1 MVLMPTPLATG
12 AERRGQR
19 RVHGAPRVL
28 VGGRCDRN
36 GGLAAARPP
45 EALEPLDVVRGENFG
60 EGLQAQ
66 IRLDN
71 AALEP
76 DPRPGEALLQREAEV
91 QPVAAVRQR
100 HGYWG
105 GSYAVAQDSVL
116 GGAVEG
122 PERV

>member
-1 MVLMPTPLATG
+1 MALMPTPLATG

-28 VGGRCDRN
+28 VGGGLNSC

-45 EALEPLDVVRGENFG
+45 EALEPLDVFRGEDRR
-60 EGLQAQ
+60 ERLQAQ
-66 IRLDN
+66 IRLDRT
-71 AALEP
+71 ALEP
-76 DPRPGEALLQREAEV
+76 DPRPGKSLFQREAEV
-91 QPVAAVRQR
+91 QPVAAVRER
-100 HGYWG
+100 HGN
-105 GSYAVAQDSVL
+105 GSSFTIAQDLVP

>member
-45 EALEPLDVVRGENFG
+45 EALEPLDVFCGEDRR
-60 EGLQAQ
+60 ERLQAEV
-66 IRLDN
+66 RLDRT
-71 AALEP
+71 ALEP

-91 QPVAAVRQR
+91 QAVAAVRER
-100 HGYWG
+100 HGHGSGFDTVSQNLVLCG
-105 GSYAVAQDSVL
+105 G
-116 GGAVEG
+116 VEG